1 MATCKLGSVSPITY
15 AMPSRL
21 KKLIRSLTLFLP
33 CIIIHSDAFIHSI
46 SPHLYLSKSNLSSLN
61 LHQDGQAFHI
71 PEMVTNE
78 FANDFASSGAWG
90 SHPILLRNAFLKE
103 AQNLQL
109 NSDEAPWPTWE
120 DVMNLASDEEAE
132 ARLITHDSSDGK
144 SWSLK
149 LGPIK
154 EHELAN
160 IESET
165 KWSVV
170 VNDVDRFHPCLSDWI
185 GDLFGMIPQWRRD
198 DGQISLSNEGGG
210 IGSHVDDYDVFLIQ
224 MAGTRKWD
232 VGKRKIPNREEIDGL
247 IPNLDVR
254 VLDFWDRDAENGL
267 VESFILEPGDVL
279 YIPPRFGHCGTALSD
294 GCMTLSVGLRAP
306 SAKEMMTKLSDD
318 IVDAID
324 GKFLDRYKDPNL
336 LEDGAMQA
344 SNLLDDNIKQKGKQL
359 VRDAIN
365 EMLDDEDNFDK
376 FFGKLVTESKR
387 MRFDYPMS
395 LDDLDDECKE
405 EMGVWGDAK
414 AAIEAVRNSK
424 GVLYA
429 AEGISWAYSTI
440 PPNNLP
446 NKGSLCRIFIDG
458 SMRQICLDNDDTVTL
473 KLIQRMVDE
482 RHVNASF
489 FENTTSAQF
498 SELLKDLVRE
508 GYLYGS
514 DE

>member
-144 SWSLK
+144 PWSLK
-149 LGPIK
+149 LGPFK
-154 EHELAN
+154 EHELSH

-185 GDLFGMIPQWRRD
+185 GVLFGMIPQWRRD
-198 DGQISLSNEGGG
+198 DGQISLSNAGWG
-210 IGSHVDDYDVFLIQ
+210 IGSHVEDYDVFLI
-224 MAGTRKWD
+224 
-232 VGKRKIPNREEIDGL
+232 
-247 IPNLDVR
+247 
-254 VLDFWDRDAENGL
+254 
-267 VESFILEPGDVL
+267 
-279 YIPPRFGHCGTALSD
+279 
-294 GCMTLSVGLRAP
+294 
-306 SAKEMMTKLSDD
+306 
-318 IVDAID
+318 
-324 GKFLDRYKDPNL
+324 
-336 LEDGAMQA
+336 
-344 SNLLDDNIKQKGKQL
+344 
-359 VRDAIN
+359 
-365 EMLDDEDNFDK
+365 
-376 FFGKLVTESKR
+376 
-387 MRFDYPMS
+387 
-395 LDDLDDECKE
+395 
-405 EMGVWGDAK
+405 
-414 AAIEAVRNSK
+414 
-424 GVLYA
+424 
-429 AEGISWAYSTI
+429 
-440 PPNNLP
+440 
-446 NKGSLCRIFIDG
+446 
-458 SMRQICLDNDDTVTL
+458 
-473 KLIQRMVDE
+473 
-482 RHVNASF
+482 
-489 FENTTSAQF
+489 
-498 SELLKDLVRE
+498 
-508 GYLYGS
+508 
-514 DE
+514 